1 MGRKDPT
8 AFKQRFEAYK
18 NGKPVKE
25 IYDAGYIKEPVIT
38 PDPQYN
44 EYINSLPDNQRLSPE
59 SSYRSRRYWELND
72 KPKNFGE
79 AVGKGMFEYNFED
92 NSWHASSAALNKKT
106 GEYEFMKPNW
116 HSTKMWEDAWYY
128 SKDGEQFRSQY
139 TRKPGV
145 AYDKYVPKY
154 CNGKLPKYGDGTIP
168 YTSSDGSSYNINSN
182 VVGSEQLNI
191 TVPEVVV
198 TGNDKRPMY
207 QRYDA
212 YNSTYYPENIEKG
225 FNAFTLGGLNNLS
238 PTQWARR
245 FYDAPKLFSGSMSF
259 KDYTDRWINGNE
271 GIVSANFQKHNPISS
286 FIINGIGDA
295 VLLGIGTQGG
305 RITHNIANRN
315 QFFYR
320 DMAPYTYDKP
330 YKKALK
336 AAKSILTEEKINLP
350 DNYTPQWM
358 NNTDGAGTI
367 GYLGPVRK
375 DIVDASIA
383 DPMGEGIKQFDT
395 YAKNQILLQNR
406 FRDAAYRKYLG
417 LPEKEPVY
425 IKNPT
430 NDTYSYNLPYIKKLY
445 NEYGVSPNTYAMRQ
459 NADWL
464 TSNAGGLEKSE
475 IIPFG
480 HGIST
485 DIDKSYSVQH
495 MIDTWDLHPFRRVE
509 NQILPKYTKFMQNAA
524 NKIYTNLYDRV
535 YKNPKAYKYLGGR
548 YLNKVRYDDQS
559 VPFKNLIQKISKKA
573 QDFEAGPILGGKPFV
588 MDSWVPLTR
597 KYDYAHGAN
606 IIETV
611 GLDAQNILP
620 QQYFDWLKTQ
630 NFPSSMYTLTIK

>member
-1 MGRKDPT
+1 MVMHKKDPT

-18 NGKPVKE
+18 NGKSVKE
-25 IYDAGYIKEPVIT
+25 IYDAG
-38 PDPQYN
+38 
-44 EYINSLPDNQRLSPE
+44 
-59 SSYRSRRYWELND
+59 
-72 KPKNFGE
+72 
-79 AVGKGMFEYNFED
+79 
-92 NSWHASSAALNKKT
+92 
-106 GEYEFMKPNW
+106 
-116 HSTKMWEDAWYY
+116 
-128 SKDGEQFRSQY
+128 
-139 TRKPGV
+139 
-145 AYDKYVPKY
+145 
-154 CNGKLPKYGDGTIP
+154 LPKYGDGTIS
-168 YTSSDGSSYNINSN
+168 YTSSDGSSYNINPN
-182 VVGSEQLNI
+182 VVGSKQLNI
-191 TVPEVVV
+191 AVPEVVV
-198 TGNDKRPMY
+198 TGNDRRPMY

-212 YNSTYYPENIEKG
+212 YNSTYDPENIEKG

-245 FYDAPKLFSGSMSF
+245 AYDASKLLSGDMSF
-259 KDYTDRWINGNE
+259 KNYTDRWINGNE

-295 VLLGIGTQGG
+295 ALLGIGTQGG
-305 RITHNIANRN
+305 RIAHNVANRN

-336 AAKSILTEEKINLP
+336 AAKSILTEEKIDLP

-375 DIVDASIA
+375 DITDAAIA
-383 DPMGEGIKQFDT
+383 DPMGEGIKRFDE

-445 NEYGVSPNTYAMRQ
+445 NEYGVSPSTHAMSQ

-485 DIDKSYSVQH
+485 DIDKAYSVQH
-495 MIDTWDLHPFRRVE
+495 MVDTWDLHPFRRVE
-509 NQILPKYTKFMQNAA
+509 NQILPKYTAFIQKTAD
-524 NKIYTNLYDRV
+524 KIYTNLYDRV
-535 YKNPKAYKYLGGR
+535 YKNPNAYKYLGGR

-559 VPFKNLIQKISKKA
+559 VPFRNLIQKVSKKA
-573 QDFEAGPILGGKPFV
+573 QNFEAGPVLGGKPFV

-597 KYDYAHGAN
+597 KYDYNHGAN
-606 IIETV
+606 IVETV

-630 NFPSSMYTLTIK
+630 SFPSSMYTLTIK